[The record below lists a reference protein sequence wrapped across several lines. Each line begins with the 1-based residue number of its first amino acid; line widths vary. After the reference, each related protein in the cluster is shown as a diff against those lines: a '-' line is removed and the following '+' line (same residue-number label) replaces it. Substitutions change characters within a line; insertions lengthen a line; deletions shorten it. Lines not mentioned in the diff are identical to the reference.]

1 MFVTKRQT
9 LQDRAGNRWAV
20 EFLQIYHMPVMHI
33 NQGWHLLDVCRNEE
47 AALQRIEE
55 FKFTLDTQCE
65 LRVRE
70 LNQYE
75 EEEIP

>member
-1 MFVTKRQT
+1 
-9 LQDRAGNRWAV
+9 
-20 EFLQIYHMPVMHI
+20 MPVMRI

-47 AALQRIEE
+47 AALKRLEE
-55 FKFTLDTQCE
+55 FRYTLDTHCE

-70 LNQYE
+70 LNKYE